1 MPADQ
6 LGSVGELH
14 QPPIGVVVPHPDA
27 ARILLVDDDRKL
39 SRLLINLLAPYGY
52 SVTAAYDGLKALEC
66 ISAGPSWDLIILDIM
81 LPGRDGF
88 EILKE
93 IRNKTPAMILM
104 LTARGDESD
113 RIVGLEIGA
122 DDYVPKTFSSREL
135 VARVRALLRRAA
147 RSQVP
152 GVPAGMEVGDTCL
165 CIGDLKIYPNSY
177 QVFAGGTEVTLTV
190 VEFNILLSLAR
201 AKGKVCSREQL
212 MAKVHDREFALS
224 DRTIDVHVSTL
235 RRKLGGGRDHSRYIK
250 TIRSL
255 GYMAVDSVVMP

>member
-1 MPADQ
+1 MPVDQ
-6 LGSVGELH
+6 LRSIQELL
-14 QPPIGVVVPHPDA
+14 PPATGTLPPQDV

-39 SRLLINLLAPYGY
+39 SRLLTNLLSPYGY
-52 SVTAAYDGLKALEC
+52 SVTTVHDGIQALRHVTPH
-66 ISAGPSWDLIILDIM
+66 SSWDLIILDIM
-81 LPGRDGF
+81 LPGLDGF

-93 IRNKTPAMILM
+93 IRKKTPAMIMM

-135 VARVRALLRRAA
+135 LARIRALLRRAVRPA
-147 RSQVP
+147 TVP
-152 GVPAGMEVGDTCL
+152 HQAVVEPDENVL
-165 CIGDLKIYPNSY
+165 SIGDLKIYANSY
-177 QVFAGGTEVTLTV
+177 QVFAGDTEVTLTV
-190 VEFNILLSLAR
+190 VEFNILLCLAR
-201 AKGKVCSREQL
+201 AKGKVCTREQL
-212 MAKVHDREFALS
+212 MVKVRDREFNLS

-235 RRKLGGGRDHSRYIK
+235 RRKLGGSRDHSRYIK